1 MGFKVLAGG
10 WFTRGFGM
18 EGGYFHLGDVDRNG
32 GKMKAQGANLS
43 LVGAFPVG
51 DTFSILGK
59 VGAQYAWT
67 DTTSGVPGA
76 RTGKQNDLGLSL
88 GAGMQFD
95 FTPSMAM
102 RLEWD
107 RYRVKYVGQRV
118 DADLYS
124 VGFAYK
130 F

>member
-1 MGFKVLAGG
+1 
-10 WFTRGFGM
+10 M
-18 EGGYFHLGDVDRNG
+18 EAGYFHLGDADRNG
-32 GKMKAQGANLS
+32 GKMKAQGGNLS
-43 LVGAFPVG
+43 LVGSLPVG
-51 DTFSILGK
+51 DTFRILGK

-67 DTTSGVPGA
+67 DTTSGVSGA

-95 FTPSMAM
+95 FNPSMAL
-102 RLEWD
+102 RVEWD
-107 RYRVKYVGQRV
+107 RYRVKYVDQRV